1 MVNVKILESS
11 ENRIKVLFSEVDRAY
26 ANSIRRLA
34 INGVPIMAIDEI
46 VVHDNSSVLYDEILA
61 HRLGLIPLITDLEG
75 YIMPDE
81 CSCKTSLGCSKCR
94 VLFVLDAIATDDT
107 KTVYSGDLISEDPSV
122 KPKIDKIPLVKLAPG
137 QKIKLE
143 AYAKLGT
150 GQEHAKWQAAPVSTL
165 TETDNNNEFVLTI
178 ESSGALSPDQI
189 ILQSMKILNH
199 KLKNVVNSI
208 KEKN

>member
-1 MVNVKILESS
+1 MVSIKILESS
-11 ENRIKVLFSEVDRAY
+11 ENRIKVLFTDVDRAY
-26 ANSIRRLA
+26 ANSIRRFA
-34 INGVPIMAIDEI
+34 INGVPVMAIDDV
-46 VVHDNSSVLYDEILA
+46 VVHDNTSVLYDEILA
-61 HRLGLIPLITDLEG
+61 HRLGLIPLITVDG
-75 YIMPDE
+75 YVLPED
-81 CSCKTSLGCSKCR
+81 CSCKIDLGCSKCR

-107 KTVYSGDLISEDPSV
+107 KTVYSGDLISEDPLV
-122 KPKIDKIPLVKLAPG
+122 KPKIDKIPIVKLAPG

-189 ILQSMKILNH
+189 MLQSMKILNH

>member
-1 MVNVKILESS
+1 MVTVKILESS
-11 ENRIKVLFSEVDRAY
+11 ENRIKVLFSEVDVAY

-34 INGVPIMAIDEI
+34 INGVPTMAIDDV

-61 HRLGLIPLITDLEG
+61 HRLGLIPIITDLEG
-75 YIMPDE
+75 YVMPNE
-81 CSCKTSLGCSKCR
+81 CSCKTKLGCSKCR
-94 VLFVLDAIATDDT
+94 VMFVLDAIATDDT
-107 KTVYSGDLISEDPSV
+107 KTVYSGDLISEDDSV
-122 KPKIDKIPLVKLAPG
+122 KPKIGKIPLVKLAPG

-150 GQEHAKWQAAPVSTL
+150 GQEHAKWQPASVSTL
-165 TETDNNNEFVLTI
+165 TDTDNNNEFVLTI

-189 ILQSMKILNH
+189 LLQSMKILNH
-199 KLKNVVNSI
+199 RLKNVVNSL